1 MAVFHAGVRRSI
13 LSMNMKHIDIVALSL
28 CRLNVVKFI
37 YLDGFNKLND
47 TDHTFIQIIKGAGKR
62 LLVRNGEDKN
72 ILEDPNDSKTV

>member
-47 TDHTFIQIIKGAGKR
+47 TDHTFIQII
-62 LLVRNGEDKN
+62 VQFSDH
-72 ILEDPNDSKTV
+72 